1 MDPFVTG
8 SLISAGIGSAASLFG
23 QQMNNDASEKAA
35 RVAGEQAI
43 KLWKMQADYNTPAN
57 QVARLRAAGLNPNLI
72 YGNGSASTGNM
83 SNAPAMTDPARKS
96 YDFSRFMDMAN
107 VLLSLKNLKAQNE
120 NLAAQTENVEAQTDQ
135 RKAQAAYYNA
145 ILDFY
150 NKHGYFPG
158 QASAPMSV
166 VKEISNQPF
175 VKRTSEA
182 VGSAIGSVVGRLTSS
197 VDRSPDR
204 AVKMANSA
212 ADKAGLT
219 GQKRADYINKFLDF
233 YNRSH

>member
-43 KLWKMQADYNTPAN
+43 KLWQMQANYNTPAN

-83 SNAPAMTDPARKS
+83 SNAPAMTEPARKS

-120 NLAAQTENVEAQTDQ
+120 NLAAQTENVKAQTSQHEAQT
-135 RKAQAAYYNA
+135 KYNEA
-145 ILDFY
+145 VLDFY
-150 NKHGYFPG
+150 KKHGYFPG
-158 QASAPMSV
+158 QMSAPTSV
-166 VKEISNQPF
+166 VKEITNQPF
-175 VKRTSEA
+175 VRRTGEA
-182 VGSAIGSVVGRLTSS
+182 VGTAVGNVVGFLTSS

-204 AVKMANSA
+204 AVKMANAA

-219 GQKRADYINKFLDF
+219 GQKRVDYINKFLDV